1 LNTTV
6 TDRLACPRCGPAF
19 GLILLAREVEDQ
31 RVLSGEF
38 GCANCRERYPV
49 VGGFGDFRPEPAPP
63 LAMESDSE
71 DPGPDDPEG
80 ALRIAALLGVER
92 GPGFLLLAGSPA
104 RQAER
109 VAGMVE
115 GIEVVALHA
124 GLRGRVEVPG
134 VSRCYA
140 GGRWPFFS
148 GLFRGTA
155 LGAQVAEAHLDEAL
169 RVTAPGGRLVVEL
182 SEWGITE
189 GAGPSLL
196 EKLRAQT
203 RELLLEAEGLVVAVR

>member
-1 LNTTV
+1 M
-6 TDRLACPRCGPAF
+6 F
-19 GLILLAREVEDQ
+19 GLILLAREVRDQ

-49 VGGFGDFRPEPAPP
+49 VGGFGDFRPAPAPP
-63 LAMESDSE
+63 LATEFDAE
-71 DPGPDDPEG
+71 DPGSDDPEG

-92 GPGFLLLAGSPA
+92 GPGFLLLAGAPA

-124 GLRGRVEVPG
+124 GLRGREEASG

-140 GGRWPFFS
+140 GERWPFFS
-148 GLFRGTA
+148 ALFRGSA
-155 LGAQVAEAHLDEAL
+155 LGAQVAQTHLDEAL

-182 SEWGITE
+182 PESEVSGGE
-189 GAGPSLL
+189 GASILQR
-196 EKLRAQT
+196 LRAQT